1 MLTRRSAL
9 KLLGAGGL
17 ALSGAGCS
25 GPGAGGSEFREV
37 RDLYPADGPPA
48 VGDALVSGSIGE
60 ATTFV
65 WFLSSDSA
73 SHQYAGAISNGLI
86 RSNPK
91 FEIEPALAE
100 RFEVSPDGLVITFHL
115 RRDVRWHDGH
125 PFTARDIHFAWQTI
139 TDPNTPTAYADDYL
153 KVKQA
158 EVLDPHTFRV
168 RYAEPFAPALDSW
181 SMSPLPVHRLKG
193 QKIQEASFGT
203 KDPIG
208 TGPYMLRRPE
218 DWRYGEQVTFTRNPS
233 YWGGTVW
240 LANQVIRIIPD
251 PSTQFLELKTGGL
264 DQMGLTPT
272 QFKFQTG
279 TQEFRE
285 HFDKYAF
292 YGNGYTYLAF
302 NLKDPRF
309 ADKRVRQAF
318 AHAIDKEELIKGVLL
333 GYGVP
338 ISAPTS
344 PAHWVYNRN
353 VKTYDYNPRKALDL
367 LAEVGWTRDA
377 NGRLVKAGK
386 PFAFTIITNNGNPQR
401 ARTAEIVQRR
411 LGALGIEIKIRT
423 IEWAAFIKD
432 FVTAGNFEAM
442 ILGWGLSQDPD
453 QFLIWHSSQAEPGKL
468 NHVYYKNPEIDRLLV
483 EGRTTFDRERRKA
496 IYWRFQE
503 IMAEEQPYVFLY
515 QGQGLSALH
524 KRFKGIQPAPTGID
538 YLSEVRWFT
547 PAPYQ
552 KHALS
557 A

>member
-1 MLTRRSAL
+1 MLTRRGAL
-9 KLLGAGGL
+9 RLLGAGGL
-17 ALSGAGCS
+17 ALGGAGCS
-25 GPGAGGSEFREV
+25 GPGAAGTEFKPV
-37 RDLYPADGPPA
+37 RTLYPVDGPPA
-48 VGDALVSGSIGE
+48 VGDALVSGSIAE

-65 WFLSSDSA
+65 SFLSSDAA
-73 SHQYAGAISNGLI
+73 SHGYAGQISNGLI
-86 RSNPK
+86 RYNPRL
-91 FEIEPALAE
+91 ELEPALAE
-100 RFEVSPDGLVITFHL
+100 RWEVSPDGLTITFHL
-115 RRDVRWHDGH
+115 RRGVKWHDGH
-125 PFTARDIHFAWQTI
+125 PFTAEDVHFAWKTI
-139 TDPNTPTAYADDYL
+139 TDPDTPTPYADDYL

-158 EVLDPHTFRV
+158 QVLDPYTFRV
-168 RYAEPFAPALDSW
+168 RYDEPFAPALESW
-181 SMSPLPVHRLKG
+181 GLAPLPVHRLRG

-218 DWRYGEQVTFTRNPS
+218 DWRYGEQITFTRNPN
-233 YWGGTVW
+233 YWEGTVW
-240 LANQVIRIIPD
+240 LQNQVIRIIPD

-264 DQMGLTPT
+264 DAMGLTPT

-279 TQEFRE
+279 TTEFRE

-338 ISAPTS
+338 ITAPTS
-344 PAHWVYNRN
+344 PAHWVYNPN
-353 VKTYDYNPRKALDL
+353 VKTYDYNPQKALDL
-367 LAEVGWTRDA
+367 LKAAGWTRDA
-377 NGRLVKAGK
+377 NGRLAKDGR
-386 PFAFTIITNNGNPQR
+386 PFAFELITNNGNQQR

-411 LGALGIEIKIRT
+411 LDALGIQVKIRT

-432 FVTAGNFEAM
+432 FVNAGKFEAM
-442 ILGWGLSQDPD
+442 ILGWNLAQDPD
-453 QFLIWHSSQAEPGKL
+453 QWPIWHSSQAEPGKL
-468 NHVYYKNPEIDRLLV
+468 NHVYYKNAEVDRLLDA
-483 EGRTTFDRERRKA
+483 GRATFDREKRKL

-524 KRFKGIQPAPTGID
+524 KRFKGVQPTPTGID
-538 YLSEVRWFT
+538 YLSEIRWFV
-547 PAPYQ
+547 PQPYQ
-552 KHALS
+552 KHVLTT
-557 A
+557 